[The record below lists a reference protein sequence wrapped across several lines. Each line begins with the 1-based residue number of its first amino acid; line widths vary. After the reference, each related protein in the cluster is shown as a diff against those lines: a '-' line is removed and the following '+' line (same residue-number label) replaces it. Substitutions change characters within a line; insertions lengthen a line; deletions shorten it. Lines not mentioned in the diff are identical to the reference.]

1 MRYLLDTQALLWY
14 LLDDSRLSL
23 AARETIADL
32 ESEIF
37 VSPASWWEV
46 AIKISI
52 GKYSLPERLS
62 VFINR
67 QMELNDFQTLHI
79 QPEHIEAVSSLP
91 FHHKDPFDRLLVA
104 QALSEDLTLISI
116 DAEIAKYA
124 VRSIW

>member
-23 AARETIADL
+23 AARETIATL

-62 VFINR
+62 VFIR
-67 QMELNDFQTLHI
+67 RHMELNLFQVLHI
-79 QPEHIEAVSSLP
+79 QPDHIEAVAMLP
-91 FHHKDPFDRLLVA
+91 LRHKDPFDRLLVA
-104 QALSEDLTLISI
+104 QALCEDLTLISV
-116 DAEIAKYA
+116 DEKIALYA
-124 VRSIW
+124 VRTFW